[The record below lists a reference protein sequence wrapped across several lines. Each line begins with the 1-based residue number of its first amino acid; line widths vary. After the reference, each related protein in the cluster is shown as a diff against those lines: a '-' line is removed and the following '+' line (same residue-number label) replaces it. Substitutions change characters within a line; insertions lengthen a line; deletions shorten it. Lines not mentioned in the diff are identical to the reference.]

1 VALFVA
7 LTEDKLTSNISAGEN
22 RGVTLSHDHVVR
34 EWIGPIALNGG
45 NVDFKQ
51 AVTARS
57 NWNSAQLGVV
67 GFVQDLRTGQ
77 VLQAVGAS
85 QCLRS

>member
-1 VALFVA
+1 
-7 LTEDKLTSNISAGEN
+7 
-22 RGVTLSHDHVVR
+22 
-34 EWIGPIALNGG
+34 LNGG
-45 NVDFKQ
+45 HVDFKQ
-51 AVTARS
+51 AVTTRS
-57 NWNSAQLGVV
+57 TWNAAQLGIA